1 MNAMKDPQTGATREP
16 NPFLIFDGGAQLPVQ
31 FRDTASIY
39 VKGAL
44 SLENLSSLNISGSC
58 QYSAVQLE
66 NLVKKIGASKFT
78 VYLVDLRQES
88 HVFINGIPVSWYAA
102 NDWANVGRSLEW
114 IESDETLHL
123 IRMVAARSIT
133 VSTLVKGECG
143 QVSTKDPVTVEVQDA
158 TTEMGLA
165 HQLGIEYIRIPVSDH
180 CRPTDDMVDRF
191 VTFVRGL
198 EANAWLHFHCHGGD
212 GRTTTFM
219 TLYDMIRNAGNL
231 GLDDIAG
238 RQSLIGEYDLFKGT
252 SEAYN
257 LRTEFIKTFYAY
269 VKGGGYASMSWT
281 EWVKTH
287 PVTLAVPVSA

>member
-1 MNAMKDPQTGATREP
+1 MTNSQTGASRQP
-16 NPFLIFDGGAQLPVQ
+16 NPALIFDGGAQLPVQ

-39 VKGAL
+39 VKGAV
-44 SLENLSSLNISGSC
+44 SLENISALNISGSC
-58 QYSAVQLE
+58 QYSEAQLE
-66 NLVKKIGASKFT
+66 NVVKRIGSTGSFT

-102 NDWANVGRSLEW
+102 YDWANVGRSLEW
-114 IESDETLHL
+114 IENDDTLHL
-123 IRMVAARSIT
+123 IRMVAARSII
-133 VSTLVKGECG
+133 VSTLVKGKDG
-143 QVSTKDPVTVEVQDA
+143 QFSTKDPVTVEVQDA

-165 HQLGIEYIRIPVSDH
+165 HQFGVDYMRIPVSDH

-191 VTFVRGL
+191 VTFVREL

-231 GLDDIAG
+231 ALEDIAG
-238 RQSLIGEYDLFKGT
+238 RQSLIGEYDLFKGS
-252 SEAYN
+252 SEVYK
-257 LRTEFIKTFYAY
+257 LRTEFINAFYAY
-269 VKGGGYASMSWT
+269 VKDGGYASTSWT

-287 PVTLAVPVSA
+287 PLTQAATGSA

>member
-1 MNAMKDPQTGATREP
+1 MNSTTDSQTGATREP
-16 NPFLIFDGGAQLPVQ
+16 NPALIFDGGAQLPVQ

-39 VKGAL
+39 GKGAL
-44 SLENLSSLNISGSC
+44 SLENLSALNISGSC
-58 QYSAVQLE
+58 QYNEAQLE
-66 NLVKKIGASKFT
+66 NLVKKIGTGKFT

-88 HVFINGIPVSWYAA
+88 HVFINGIPVSWYAV

-114 IESDETLHL
+114 IQNDETLHL
-123 IRMVAARSIT
+123 IRMVAARSIV
-133 VSTLVKGECG
+133 VSTLEKGEGG
-143 QVSTKDPVTVEVQDA
+143 QFSTKDPVTVEVQDA

-165 HQLGIEYIRIPVSDH
+165 HQLGIDYIRIPVSDH

-231 GLDDIAG
+231 ALEDITG
-238 RQSLIGEYDLFKGT
+238 RQSLIGEYDLFKGS
-252 SEAYN
+252 SETYK
-257 LRTEFIKTFYAY
+257 LRTEFIAAFYAY
-269 VKGGGYASMSWT
+269 VKDGGYASMSWT
-281 EWVKTH
+281 EWAKTH
-287 PVTLAVPVSA
+287 PQAVPASA

>member
-1 MNAMKDPQTGATREP
+1 MTNSQTGATRQS
-16 NPFLIFDGGAQLPVQ
+16 NPALIFDGGAQLPVQ

-39 VKGAL
+39 TKEAV
-44 SLENLSSLNISGSC
+44 SLENISALNISGSC
-58 QYSAVQLE
+58 QYSEAQLE
-66 NLVKKIGASKFT
+66 NVVKRIGSTGSFT

-102 NDWANVGRSLEW
+102 YDWANVGRSLEW

-123 IRMVAARSIT
+123 IRMVAARSII
-133 VSTLVKGECG
+133 VSTLVKGKDG
-143 QVSTKDPVTVEVQDA
+143 QFSTKDPVTVEVQDA

-165 HQLGIEYIRIPVSDH
+165 HQLGVDYIRIPVSDH

-191 VTFVRGL
+191 VTFIRGL

-219 TLYDMIRNAGNL
+219 TLYDMIRNAGNVAL
-231 GLDDIAG
+231 QDIMG
-238 RQSLIGEYDLFKGT
+238 RQSLIGEYDLFKGS
-252 SEAYN
+252 SEVYK
-257 LRTEFIKTFYAY
+257 LRTEFISAFYAY
-269 VKGGGYASMSWT
+269 VKDGGYASASWT

-287 PVTLAVPVSA
+287 PLTQAATGSA